1 MSALFPKI
9 GNSQTLS
16 QEIVAKIEAV
26 IRQKKVLPAE
36 KLPTEKE
43 LCRMF
48 GVSRTALREALQMLS
63 ARGLISIRKGSGIY
77 VNDYSSL
84 HVIEPMNL
92 FLELNLDRDYILYV
106 MEVRKMFEPT
116 IARLAALNRNADDL
130 RKLTLNLQKLQQS
143 PPDDC
148 VRQGQIDRDF
158 HLIIAN
164 ACRNPIIPLMVTPI
178 FQLMPKIRSLV
189 YAKVTSAQSEA
200 VDYHQRI
207 AMKIRDRDP
216 EGAYQAMVAHLQRAE
231 SHSREILSAADLKLQ
246 GLP

>member
-1 MSALFPKI
+1 MPALFSKI
-9 GNSQTLS
+9 GNQQTLS
-16 QEIVAKIEAV
+16 QEIVQKIEAV

-77 VNDYSSL
+77 VNDYSSA

-92 FLELNLDRDYILYV
+92 FLELKLDRDYILYV
-106 MEVRKMFEPT
+106 VEVRKMFEPT
-116 IARLAALNRNADDL
+116 IAQLAALNRSEDDL
-130 RKLTLNLQKLQQS
+130 RKLSVNLQKLQQS

-148 VRQGQIDRDF
+148 VKQGQIDRDF

-164 ACRNPIIPLMVTPI
+164 ACRNPIIPLIVTPI
-178 FQLMPKIRSLV
+178 FQLMPRIRSIV
-189 YAKVTSAQSEA
+189 YANVKTAQREA

-207 AMKIRDRDP
+207 LMKIRDRDP
-216 EGAYQAMVAHLQRAE
+216 EGAYQAMIAHLQRAE
-231 SHSREILSAADLKLQ
+231 RHSKEILSAADLKLQ
-246 GLP
+246 ELS